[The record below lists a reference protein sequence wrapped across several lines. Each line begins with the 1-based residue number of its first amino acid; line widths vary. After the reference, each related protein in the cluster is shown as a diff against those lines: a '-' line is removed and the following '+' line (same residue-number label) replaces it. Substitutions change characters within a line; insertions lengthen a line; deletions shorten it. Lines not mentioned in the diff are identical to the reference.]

1 MKKLKFYALT
11 LVFSFASLVVYASE
25 VESTEPAT
33 DPEVRVEQIENRVH
47 EIWEMDF
54 SQMDNV
60 EKVALK
66 EELKSMR
73 KEIKSAEGLDSRVS
87 LSVGAIIII
96 LLIIII
102 IA

>member
-1 MKKLKFYALT
+1 MKKLKFYSLT
-11 LVFSFASLVVYASE
+11 LVFSFASLVASASE

-47 EIWEMDF
+47 EIWKMDF
-54 SQMDNV
+54 SKMDKV
-60 EKVALK
+60 EKIALK

-73 KEIKSAEGLDSRVS
+73 KEIKSTEGLDNKVS
-87 LSVGAIIII
+87 ISVGAIIII